1 MEAPTQQ
8 VAKEFMTVR
17 VSGILGGVGLGGPR
31 DAQQCEEDAMTVKG
45 ELGQQVLE
53 AVQGLGARMDDMG
66 ARMDHMGTRMDRLE
80 MWMERLGAEF
90 IRSKGELKEEIQGVR
105 TELKTEIQSVRTEL
119 KAEIQ
124 GVRTELKA
132 EIKAEVQGLRT
143 ELRAEMQEGFQ
154 QVNHR
159 IDRLNDTMAMMG
171 SALHRTNE
179 RVEGL
184 DARVRVLEERQPHL

>member
-1 MEAPTQQ
+1 MDAPTQQ
-8 VAKEFMTVR
+8 VAKESMTVR
-17 VSGILGGVGLGGPR
+17 VFGILGRVGLGGPR

-90 IRSKGELKEEIQGVR
+90 VRSQTKLEAEIQG
-105 TELKTEIQSVRTEL
+105 VRTEL

-124 GVRTELKA
+124 GVRTDLKA
-132 EIKAEVQGLRT
+132 ELRTEIHGLRT
-143 ELRAEMQEGFQ
+143 ELRAEMHEGFQ
-154 QVNHR
+154 QVNNR

>member
-1 MEAPTQQ
+1 MGLPTQQ

-17 VSGILGGVGLGGPR
+17 VFAILGAVGLGGPC

-45 ELGQQVLE
+45 ELGQVLE
-53 AVQGLGARMDDMG
+53 AVQGLGARVDHMG
-66 ARMDHMGTRMDRLE
+66 ARMDHMGAQISHMGARMDRLE

-90 IRSKGELKEEIQGVR
+90 IRTQTRLE
-105 TELKTEIQSVRTEL
+105 TEI
-119 KAEIQ
+119 
-124 GVRTELKA
+124 
-132 EIKAEVQGLRT
+132 
-143 ELRAEMQEGFQ
+143 QEGFQ
-154 QVNHR
+154 QVNGR
-159 IDRLNDTMAMMG
+159 IDRLNDTMTMMG